1 MVRAYT
7 GETPE
12 TLLDG
17 LSELPENAYIAV
29 GSDTAYMFIGTASDF
44 FTELKTLERYYST
57 KDARGDKP
65 RNMKF
70 VPLIDRKVIDI
81 FVRYETNEPDI
92 TTFIVEGGE
101 TGRIWLLSENKAS
114 LSYIHDFIEREDK
127 WNERRNTNKR
137 KT

>member
-7 GETPE
+7 DETPE

-29 GSDTAYMFIGTASDF
+29 GSDTAYMFIGTVSDF
-44 FTELKTLERYYST
+44 FTELNTLERYYST
-57 KDARGDKP
+57 KDPCGDKP

-70 VPLIDRKVIDI
+70 VPLIDRKVIDV

-92 TTFIVEGGE
+92 TTFIVKGGE

-114 LSYIHDFIEREDK
+114 INYIHDFIEREDK
-127 WNERRNTNKR
+127 
-137 KT
+137 

>member
-1 MVRAYT
+1 MIRPYK
-7 GETPE
+7 GEVPR

-17 LSELPENAYIAV
+17 LSEISENEIIAV
-29 GSDTAYMFIGTASDF
+29 GSDTAYMYIGTVSDF
-44 FTELKTLERYYST
+44 FTELNTLERYYST

-70 VPLIDRKVIDI
+70 VPLIDRRVRDV
-81 FVRYETNEPDI
+81 FVRYDTNEPDI
-92 TTFIVEGGE
+92 TTFIVDGGE
-101 TGRIWLLSENKAS
+101 AGRIWLLSENKAS

>member
-29 GSDTAYMFIGTASDF
+29 GSDTAYMYIGTVSDF
-44 FTELKTLERYYST
+44 FTELNTLERYYST
-57 KDARGDKP
+57 KDLRGDKP

-70 VPLIDRKVIDI
+70 VPLIDRRVRDV
-81 FVRYETNEPDI
+81 FVRYDTNEPDI
-92 TTFIVEGGE
+92 TTFIVKGGE

-127 WNERRNTNKR
+127 WNERRNTYKR